1 MPLTPGKNSA
11 RSLASPLT
19 SSNFFPFLP
28 KNALSGPRGEFE
40 GALEGGAGVD
50 RLAVRDDD
58 ALEGEVEE
66 GA

>member
-1 MPLTPGKNSA
+1 MA
-11 RSLASPLT
+11 
-19 SSNFFPFLP
+19 
-28 KNALSGPRGEFE
+28 KNALAGPGGEFE

-50 RLAVRDDD
+50 RFAVRDDD